1 MDDLKQREARR
12 RRIKAEEEAEGE
24 REAEEETLTLGETEY
39 CANPKPFLARAII

>member
-1 MDDLKQREARR
+1 MDDLKQREARW

-39 CANPKPFLARAII
+39 WTPGGGK